1 MAFDRVVRGLEE
13 FGDGNDAPRI
23 ARWSS
28 IRDELH
34 AEVCAKAYDEDRK
47 TFVQAYGSRNLDAAL
62 LMIPLV
68 GFLPA
73 TDERMQGTVD
83 AIRRELTTDGF
94 VMRYSTDSA
103 VDGLPDGEG
112 VFLPCTFWLV
122 DNLAL
127 MGRVDEGRALFARLV
142 GLANDVGLLAE
153 EYDPQSR
160 RLLGNF
166 PQAFSHVALV
176 NSAYNLSRIDGAGP
190 ARHRGR
196 AQRHL

>member
-1 MAFDRVVRGLEE
+1 VRGLEE
-13 FGDGNDAPRI
+13 FGDGNDAQRI
-23 ARWSS
+23 AHWSS
-28 IRDELH
+28 IRDEIH

-62 LMIPLV
+62 LMLPLV

-73 TDERMQGTVD
+73 TDERMKGTVD

-94 VMRYSTDSA
+94 VMRYTTDTA

-127 MGRVDEGRALFARLV
+127 MGRVDEARALFARLV

-153 EYDPQSR
+153 EYDSRSR

-176 NSAYNLSRIDGAGP
+176 NSAYNLSRIDSADGP
-190 ARHRGR
+190 AHHRGR
-196 AQRHL
+196 AQPHL